1 MRLIATL
8 LLVLGSLSAVPA
20 RAQTL
25 VRFKTV
31 LGDFDVELLDADA
44 PQTVA
49 NFLRYLA
56 DPDYDAS
63 FIHRGVPDFVI
74 QGGGFAFANGSFALV
89 PTDAPVV
96 NEFGKSNL
104 RATLAMAKFS
114 GDPDSAT
121 SQWFVNLADNSFLDS
136 SNGGFTVFGDVIGS
150 GMPVGDAI
158 EAVPTFNA
166 SIIHPALAEL
176 PLRDFTAGDLLDPPN
191 HLVLI
196 TRIGVLVQGPVSCG
210 DVDDDGSVSTS
221 DRDLL
226 RQHLAD
232 PVGAPIP
239 AAGRSKCD
247 VRGSFDTC
255 DVLDSIVLARSL
267 DGHPEDLQ
275 EVCFAAVEAPA
286 TP

>member
-1 MRLIATL
+1 MRWIATL
-8 LLVLGSLSAVPA
+8 LLALGPLCAVPA
-20 RAQTL
+20 QAQTL

-31 LGDFDVELLDADA
+31 LGDFDVELLDAEA
-44 PQTVA
+44 PLTVA
-49 NFLRYLA
+49 NFLAYLA

-63 FIHRGVPDFVI
+63 FIHRGVPGFVI
-74 QGGGFAFANGSFALV
+74 QGGGFAFTDGSFAVV
-89 PTDAPVV
+89 PTDAPVL
-96 NEFGKSNL
+96 NEFGRSNL
-104 RATLAMAKFS
+104 RATIAMAKLS

-121 SQWFVNLADNSFLDS
+121 SQWFVNLAANTSLDTN
-136 SNGGFTVFGDVIGS
+136 NGGFTVFGEVIGS
-150 GMPVGDAI
+150 GMAVVDAI

-191 HLVLI
+191 QLILI
-196 TRIGVLVQGPVSCG
+196 TRIGVLLPGPVSCG
-210 DVDDDGSVSTS
+210 DVDDDGSPSVS

-255 DVLDSIVLARSL
+255 DVLDSVALARSL
-267 DGHPEDLQ
+267 DGHPEGIQ
-275 EVCFAAVEAPA
+275 EVCFAAEAPA
-286 TP
+286 AP